1 MQLTKFTTDVE
12 AADALK
18 ITYQEL
24 TTEIGK
30 VIVGQEET
38 VRLLLTAIFCQGH
51 CLLVGVPG
59 LAKTLLVQ
67 TIASALD
74 LEFNRIQFT
83 PDLMPSDIL
92 GSETL
97 DNDRNFKWAGYH

>member
-1 MQLTKFTTDVE
+1 MNTDVE
-12 AADALK
+12 AANALK
-18 ITYQEL
+18 HKYEEL
-24 TTEIGK
+24 SQEIGK

-38 VRLLLTAIFCQGH
+38 VKLLLTAVFCQGH

-74 LEFNRIQFT
+74 LEFNR
-83 PDLMPSDIL
+83 L
-92 GSETL
+92 
-97 DNDRNFKWAGYH
+97 RNLRQSAKFQIC